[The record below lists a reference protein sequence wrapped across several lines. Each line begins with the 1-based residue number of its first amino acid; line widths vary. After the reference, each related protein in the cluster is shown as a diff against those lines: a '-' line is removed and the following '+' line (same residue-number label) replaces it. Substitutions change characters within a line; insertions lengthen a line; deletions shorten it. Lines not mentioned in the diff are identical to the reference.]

1 MRQNALTVSK
11 DLHKVPVLISTDTFI
26 LLIVVVVVQL

>member
-1 MRQNALTVSK
+1 MRQNALMVAK
-11 DLHKVPVLISTDTFI
+11 DLHEMPVLISTDAFI